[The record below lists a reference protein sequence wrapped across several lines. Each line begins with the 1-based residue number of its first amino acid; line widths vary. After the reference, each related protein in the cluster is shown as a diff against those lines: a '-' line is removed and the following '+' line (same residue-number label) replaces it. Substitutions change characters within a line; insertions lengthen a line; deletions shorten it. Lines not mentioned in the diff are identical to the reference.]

1 MLVLITAIPLYF
13 FLTVLL
19 LCDLSLV
26 SAQPLSTM
34 ATATATFASSAQPL
48 PAGWYRLPQETYR
61 SKTSAVIDPL
71 VVTFTAPGWPRSGGV
86 PLNMAGQVENG
97 ADRPLAGVRE
107 PLNLT
112 FRFLG
117 LGYPGHSFTPSQAQ
131 NASSMTRRDLFTAAS
146 NALTVWLQ
154 TSQSAPFTGD
164 AASDLCAHKNSGAVF
179 SIASIYFPSMANIA
193 QIEIIVIPSQ
203 RT

>member
-1 MLVLITAIPLYF
+1 
-13 FLTVLL
+13 
-19 LCDLSLV
+19 
-26 SAQPLSTM
+26 M

-112 FRFLG
+112 FRFLV
-117 LGYPGHSFTPSQAQ
+117 
-131 NASSMTRRDLFTAAS
+131 R
-146 NALTVWLQ
+146 
-154 TSQSAPFTGD
+154 
-164 AASDLCAHKNSGAVF
+164 
-179 SIASIYFPSMANIA
+179 
-193 QIEIIVIPSQ
+193 
-203 RT
+203 